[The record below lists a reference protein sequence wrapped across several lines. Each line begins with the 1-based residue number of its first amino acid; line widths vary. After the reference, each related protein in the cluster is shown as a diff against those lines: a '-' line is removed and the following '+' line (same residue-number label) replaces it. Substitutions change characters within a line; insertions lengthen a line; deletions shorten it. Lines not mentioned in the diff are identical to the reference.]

1 MEKVHKKEC
10 AHLKI
15 QTHERMKKEISA
27 SDKSLDNG
35 VKIGRVKSLR
45 ILKPLSAM
53 KKTTMTK

>member
-1 MEKVHKKEC
+1 MGKLHKKEC

-15 QTHERMKKEISA
+15 QTHERMKKISA